1 MGSISEFFH
10 MITSPGGFEQLIA
23 WGGYVIL
30 FIIIFSETGL
40 LVGFFL
46 PGDSL
51 LVTAGVLAAAGK
63 FNLDILWLNLLLIP
77 AAIIGDAVGYTIGLR
92 GGSRLLNRPDS
103 RFFKKRHIDETR
115 AFYAKHGGKT
125 IVLARFIPVIRTFA
139 PVVAGLARMPYREFA
154 VFNIAGGVLWIGATT
169 IVGYV
174 LGSSIKNIDQ
184 YLHYVIFVVI
194 LVSLIPVALELIKA
208 RRRKRAA
215 LEKERA

>member
-1 MGSISEFFH
+1 MDSISEFFH
-10 MITSPGGFEQLIA
+10 MITSPGGFEKLIA

-51 LVTAGVLAAAGK
+51 LVTVGVLAAAGK

-92 GGSRLLNRPDS
+92 GGGRLLNRPDS

-125 IVLARFIPVIRTFA
+125 IVLARFVPVIRTFA

-154 VFNIAGGVLWIGATT
+154 VFNIAGGILWIGATT
-169 IVGYV
+169 ILGYA
-174 LGSSIKNIDQ
+174 LGNT
-184 YLHYVIFVVI
+184 V
-194 LVSLIPVALELIKA
+194 P
-208 RRRKRAA
+208 
-215 LEKERA
+215 